1 MERDSRTKLLQENV
15 VKVNCPICV
24 ECFDKI
30 FKMIDGQIAAAEK
43 ENELYSKRLLQLE
56 SEIREVENQKSV
68 NIEELKED

>member
-1 MERDSRTKLLQENV
+1 
-15 VKVNCPICV
+15 
-24 ECFDKI
+24 
-30 FKMIDGQIAAAEK
+30 MIDGQIAAAEK